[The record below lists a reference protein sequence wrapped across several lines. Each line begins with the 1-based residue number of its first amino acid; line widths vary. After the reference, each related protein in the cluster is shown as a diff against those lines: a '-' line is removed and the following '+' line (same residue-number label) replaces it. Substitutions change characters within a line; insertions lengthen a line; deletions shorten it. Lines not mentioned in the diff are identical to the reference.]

1 MKKFI
6 VSAVCLA
13 VVAACSDNSNHAEQ
27 KAKAAAKTEAQA
39 KLDKKVEAPKALV
52 SGIDLANF
60 DKSIRPQDDL
70 FRHVNG
76 SWLENFEIPA
86 DKSNYGSFTK
96 LAEKA
101 KEDVK
106 AIIEDSAKMQAEKG
120 SDAQKVGDLY
130 KSYMNT
136 DLIEKLG
143 VSPLTPE
150 FAKIDAIKN
159 AEDLSKYLA
168 YAQMISTGPIGV
180 FVYAD
185 PRDPETYITQMG
197 QGGLGLP
204 SRETYID
211 EDEKSADIRKAYV
224 EHMAKMFDLA
234 GVDNGAKHAA
244 QIMEFETELAQK
256 QWPKEKMRNPVAR
269 YNKKSLAELK
279 TLMPNTNW
287 DAWKAEA
294 QLDAMQQAI
303 IGQPD
308 YFVAV
313 DKMMADVDLETWKSY
328 FKWHMLSGAAPFLNS
343 AIADENFRF
352 YQGVLSGVEEQ
363 EPRWKR
369 GVDVINGVLGE
380 VVGKIYVQKHFK
392 PEAKKRMTVLVE
404 NLRKAYGEG
413 IKGLDWM
420 GEETKKQALDK
431 LAKFDPKIGYP
442 DKWKDYSELTIEAD
456 DLAGNMR
463 RATMVAV
470 KQNREKLGQ
479 PIDKTQW
486 FMTPQTVNAYYN
498 PVMNEIVFPA
508 AILQPPF
515 FNLEADDAV
524 NYGGI
529 GAVIGHEMGHG
540 FDDQGSQF
548 DGDGKLRN
556 WWTETDRAEFEKR
569 ADKLVAQYNDFTV
582 LDDVHVNGEFTLGE
596 NIGDLGG
603 MTIAYKA
610 YQLSKQGKEAPVI
623 DGMTGDQRVFVGW
636 AQVWAR
642 KYRDEEL
649 RKRIKTDSHS
659 PSEYRAN
666 GTVMNMT
673 EFHQAFDVK
682 PGDKMY
688 KAPEERVKIW

>member
-1 MKKFI
+1 MKKF
-6 VSAVCLA
+6 VASAICLA
-13 VVAACSDNSNHAEQ
+13 VVAACSDGSKNKVEANASANKVETSVEQ
-27 KAKAAAKTEAQA
+27 
-39 KLDKKVEAPKALV
+39 KVEAPKALV
-52 SGIDLANF
+52 SGIDKSNF
-60 DKSIRPQDDL
+60 DTSVRPQDDL

-76 SWLENFEIPA
+76 TWLKTFEIPA

-106 AIIEDSAKMQAEKG
+106 AIIENASKQNAEKG

-136 DLIEKLG
+136 DLLEELG
-143 VSPLTPE
+143 TKPLESE
-150 FAKIDAIKN
+150 FAKIDAIAN
-159 AEDLSKYLA
+159 LNDLSEYVA
-168 YAQMISTGPIGV
+168 YAQMISTAPIGV
-180 FVYAD
+180 FVYVD
-185 PRDPETYITQMG
+185 PRDPESYITQMG

-204 SRETYID
+204 SRETYI
-211 EDEKSADIRKAYV
+211 EDNEKSADIRKAYV
-224 EHMAKMFDLA
+224 EHMTKMFELT
-234 GVDNGAKHAA
+234 GVKDAA
-244 QIMEFETELAQK
+244 VKADSVMKLETELAKK
-256 QWPKEKMRNPVAR
+256 QWAKEKLRDPVAR
-269 YNKKSLAELK
+269 YNKKSLPELK
-279 TLMPNTNW
+279 ELMPNTNW
-287 DAWKAEA
+287 DAWKKAAWVDSME
-294 QLDAMQQAI
+294 QAI

-308 YFVAV
+308 YFAAV
-313 DKMMADVDLETWKSY
+313 DKMFKEVSLDDWKTY
-328 FKWHMLSGAAPFLNS
+328 FKWHLITNAAPFLNK
-343 AIADENFRF
+343 AMDDENFRF
-352 YQGVLSGVEEQ
+352 YQGVLSGVKEQ

-369 GVDVINGVLGE
+369 GVNVINGVLGE
-380 VVGKIYVQKHFK
+380 VVGKIYVQKHFQ
-392 PEAKKRMTVLVE
+392 PEAKARMTELVE

-413 IKGLDWM
+413 IKGLEWM

-442 DKWKDYSELTIEAD
+442 DKWKDYSKLTINAD

-540 FDDQGSQF
+540 FDDSGSQF

-556 WWTETDRAEFEKR
+556 WWTDEDRKEFEKR
-569 ADKLVAQYNDFTV
+569 TNKLVAQYNDFTV
-582 LDDVHVNGEFTLGE
+582 LDDVHINGEFTQGE
-596 NIGDLGG
+596 NIGDLSGL
-603 MTIAYKA
+603 TIAFKA
-610 YQLSKQGKEAPVI
+610 YQLSKNGQPTPII
-623 DGMTGDQRVFVGW
+623 DGMTGDQRVFYGW

-649 RKRIKTDSHS
+649 RKRIKTDPHS
-659 PSEYRAN
+659 PSEFRAN
-666 GTVMNMT
+666 GTVQNMP
-673 EFHQAFDVK
+673 EFHEAFDVK
-682 PGDKMY
+682 PDDKMY

>member
-1 MKKFI
+1 MKKFV

-13 VVAACSDNSNHAEQ
+13 VLSACSDS
-27 KAKAAAKTEAQA
+27 AKEATTQTEAKSKAQVE
-39 KLDKKVEAPKALV
+39 KKVDKKVEAPKALN
-52 SGIDLANF
+52 SGIDTSNF
-60 DKSIRPQDDL
+60 DKSVRPQDDL
-70 FRHVNG
+70 YRHTNG
-76 SWLENFEIPA
+76 TWLKEFDIPA

-106 AIIEDSAKMQAEKG
+106 AIIEDASKSNAEKG

-143 VSPLTPE
+143 TKPLNPE
-150 FAKIDAIKN
+150 LAKIDGIAN
-159 AEDLSKYLA
+159 ADDLSKYLA
-168 YAQMISTGPIGV
+168 YAQMISNAPIGLY
-180 FVYAD
+180 VYAD
-185 PRDPETYITQMG
+185 PRDPNTNITQMS

-211 EDEKSADIRKAYV
+211 DDEKSAKIREQYV
-224 EHMAKMFDLA
+224 EHMTKMFELA
-234 GVDNGAKHAA
+234 GVKDAAVKAKNV
-244 QIMEFETELAQK
+244 MKFETVLAQK
-256 QWPKEKMRNPVAR
+256 QWSKEKLRDPVAR

-279 TLMPNTNW
+279 ALMPNLNW
-287 DAWKAEA
+287 DLWKTEAYLPSMAEA
-294 QLDAMQQAI
+294 VV
-303 IGQPD
+303 GQPD
-308 YFVAV
+308 YFAAV
-313 DKMMADVDLETWKSY
+313 DKMLSGVSLDDWKSY
-328 FKWHMLSGAAPFLNS
+328 FKWHLINGAAPYLNE
-343 AIADENFRF
+343 AIAAENFRF
-352 YQGVLSGVEEQ
+352 YQGVLSGVEKQ

-369 GVDVINGVLGE
+369 GVNVINGTLGE
-380 VVGKIYVQKHFK
+380 VVGKIYVAKHFK

-404 NLRKAYGEG
+404 NLRKAYAEG
-413 IKGLDWM
+413 IKNLEWM

-442 DKWKDYSELTIEAD
+442 DKWKDYSELEIKAD

-463 RATMVAV
+463 RAGLVSV

-479 PIDKTQW
+479 PVDRTQW

-540 FDDQGSQF
+540 FDDSGSQY

-556 WWTETDRAEFEKR
+556 WWTAEDRKEFEKR
-569 ADKLVAQYNDFTV
+569 TDKLVAQYDNFIV

-610 YQLSKQGKEAPVI
+610 YQLSKEGKEAPVI
-623 DGMTGDQRVFVGW
+623 DGMTGDQRVFYGW
-636 AQVWAR
+636 AQVWGR

-649 RKRIKTDSHS
+649 RKRIKTDPHS

-666 GTVMNMT
+666 GTVMNMP
-673 EFHQAFDVK
+673 EFHEAFDVK

>member
-1 MKKFI
+1 M
-6 VSAVCLA
+6 AVL
-13 VVAACSDNSNHAEQ
+13 AACSDGAKDKAQEASYADNKSEAKVEQ
-27 KAKAAAKTEAQA
+27 QVETAKT
-39 KLDKKVEAPKALV
+39 LV
-52 SGIDLANF
+52 SGIDKTNF
-60 DKSIRPQDDL
+60 DNSVRPQDDL
-70 FRHVNG
+70 FRHTNG
-76 SWLENFEIPA
+76 AWLENFEIPA

-106 AIIEDSAKMQAEKG
+106 AIIEDSSKMNAEKG

-136 DLIEKLG
+136 DLLEELG
-143 VSPLTPE
+143 TKPLDSE
-150 FAKIDAIKN
+150 FAKIDAV
-159 AEDLSKYLA
+159 EDLDGLSEYMA
-168 YAQMISTGPIGV
+168 YAQMISSAPVGL
-180 FVYAD
+180 FVYVD
-185 PRDPETYITQMG
+185 PRDPESYITQMG

-224 EHMAKMFDLA
+224 EHMTKMFELA
-234 GVDNGAKHAA
+234 GIDNPAKRAESV
-244 QIMEFETELAQK
+244 MKLETELAQK
-256 QWPKEKMRNPVAR
+256 QWAKEKMRDPVAR
-269 YNKKSLAELK
+269 YNKKSIEELK
-279 TLMPNTNW
+279 TFMPNTNW
-287 DAWKAEA
+287 DKWKVAA
-294 QLDAMQQAI
+294 NLDKMDKAI

-308 YFVAV
+308 YFQAV
-313 DKMMADVDLETWKSY
+313 DTMMEEVSLDTWKNY
-328 FKWHMLSGAAPFLNS
+328 YKWHLISGAAPFLNK
-343 AIADENFRF
+343 ALDDENFRF
-352 YQGVLSGVEEQ
+352 YQGVLSGVEEK

-380 VVGKIYVQKHFK
+380 VVGKIYVAKHFK
-392 PEAKKRMTVLVE
+392 PEAKERMTQLVE

-413 IKGLDWM
+413 IKGLEWM

-442 DKWKDYSELTIEAD
+442 DKWKDYSELEIDAG

-463 RATMVAV
+463 SATMVAV

-479 PIDKTQW
+479 PIDRTQW
-486 FMTPQTVNAYYN
+486 FMNPQTVNAYYN

-556 WWTETDRAEFEKR
+556 WWTEEDRKEFEKR
-569 ADKLVAQYNDFTV
+569 ADKLVAQYSDFTV

-610 YQLSKQGKEAPVI
+610 YQLSKGDEEAPII
-623 DGMTGDQRVFVGW
+623 DGMTGDQRVFYGW

-659 PSEYRAN
+659 PAEYRAN
-666 GTVMNMT
+666 GTVQNMP
-673 EFHQAFDVK
+673 EFHEAFDVK